1 MKIRT
6 KNEHKDCR
14 QVRCGK
20 MRKFWAQT
28 GQFMLVP
35 AGSDSYIQ
43 IREYEIFL
51 REDMSPDFT
60 ITEKGTDMV
69 PEGRK
74 NDNT

>member
-1 MKIRT
+1 
-6 KNEHKDCR
+6 
-14 QVRCGK
+14 
-20 MRKFWAQT
+20 
-28 GQFMLVP
+28 MLAP
-35 AGSDSYIQ
+35 AGRDSYIQ

-51 REDMSPDFT
+51 REDMSQDFT